1 MVIFFVDLPI
11 DGMVDLSIVFFVNV
25 YRVSLSQGWRTGEQN
40 RSTDLHPAIIHEYPH
55 LYHAISWYIYINIY
69 TTFIRFRKFAAVRAV
84 PQESV
89 S

>member
-55 LYHAISWYIYINIY
+55 LYHAISWYIYIY
-69 TTFIRFRKFAAVRAV
+69 
-84 PQESV
+84 
-89 S
+89 